1 MSVCNKNYLQETF
14 PQYVDDQL
22 NRVAEE
28 DRNMDKSQR
37 IFNIIDILSELKV
50 LSFGLATKLKSQEGF
65 MLFPQII
72 SEKYI
77 IEFKDIKSCKL
88 RKNEPSYFQAWA
100 FVNLE
105 LIDMYKLQT
114 FLRILCILA
123 YFECKKYFESFLVDY
138 KSKYENDLFKVFLLL
153 QTQKKEFQIEADNF
167 FLQLIEKCECK
178 NNQFISYMTKFCKEK
193 NMLKCL
199 GYLESIK
206 STNKV
211 SSEKRKGF
219 QKFKEELVKKESL
232 QESQQT
238 SQQIVIQPQNTSQ
251 IIKRHSSIFPRKSLD
266 QQSHLIQFQESAKDL
281 IKSIGMNRPSL
292 TMRTMKDGIN
302 HKYKRENDNRQQRY
316 IQSEI
321 SQQRQFHE
329 EVCRKLEIVQR
340 RRVACWNSD
349 CLAPETPEIYSD

>member
-22 NRVAEE
+22 NRVAEG
-28 DRNMDKSQR
+28 DRNLDKSQR

-50 LSFGLATKLKSQEGF
+50 LSSGLATKLKTQEGF

-114 FLRILCILA
+114 FLRFLCILA
-123 YFECKKYFESFLVDY
+123 YFECKKYFETFLIDY

-193 NMLKCL
+193 NMSKCL

-219 QKFKEELVKKESL
+219 RKFKEELVKKESL

-251 IIKRHSSIFPRKSLD
+251 IIKRRSSIFPRKSLD
-266 QQSHLIQFQESAKDL
+266 QQSQLIQFQESAKDL

-316 IQSEI
+316 IQSEMN
-321 SQQRQFHE
+321 QQRQFHE